1 MHINIEKKLS
11 HIWIG
16 PKPAPLKWMY
26 TWRDK
31 HPDWEYSIFDD
42 AMLKRR
48 RWINQDLI
56 EHYYRAKAY
65 CGVSDLIRYELL
77 YEQGGFIAEADMIC
91 LNETT
96 ELFTSP
102 ADHAYTCFEND
113 KGQKHVHNFIQPIFA
128 CNPGNEFVK
137 MLIDSL
143 RLLRPGDLHRQ
154 PHKSTGNEFLAQFVD
169 KWRHKLTIWP
179 SHYFI
184 PQYYLNQSSR
194 YDGPDKIYADH
205 KWGSTGMGY
214 HCADYSQGV

>member
-1 MHINIEKKLS
+1 MSVNIPKKMS

-102 ADHAYTCFEND
+102 ADHAYTCYEND
-113 KGQKHVHNFIQPIFA
+113 KGHKNVHNFIQPIFA

-169 KWRHKLTIWP
+169 QWKHKLTIWP
-179 SHYFI
+179 SHWFI
-184 PQYYLNQSSR
+184 PQYYLNQSAR

-205 KWGSTGMGY
+205 KWGSTGMGFN
-214 HCADYSQGV
+214 CVDYSQGV

>member
-1 MHINIEKKLS
+1 MIINIEKKLS

-42 AMLKRR
+42 AMLKQR

-56 EHYYRAKAY
+56 EHYYRAKAF

-91 LNETT
+91 LENTD
-96 ELFTSP
+96 ELFDSP
-102 ADHAYTCFEND
+102 PEHAYTCFENE
-113 KGQKHVHNFIQPIFA
+113 KGRANNVQPIFA

-137 MLIDSL
+137 VLIDSL
-143 RLLRPGDLHRQ
+143 RLLRPGDLHVQ
-154 PHKSTGNEFLAQFVD
+154 PHKSTGNEFLAQFIPQYRD
-169 KWRHKLTIWP
+169 ILTIWP

-184 PQYYLNQSSR
+184 PQFYINGAKR
-194 YDGPDKIYADH
+194 YDGPDKVFADH
-205 KWGSTGMGY
+205 KWGSTGMGFN
-214 HCADYSQGV
+214 CVDYSQGVE